1 MRIIKPNWVTHEDEK
16 GNPQTIY
23 SIHVHPDGTRLATGS
38 LQNLIKIW
46 STAPILDESLENQS
60 EELSP
65 RLLCQM
71 EGHDG
76 AVLCVRWAYSG
87 RFLATSSDDAIV
99 MVWFRSLTGNP
110 SKSFG
115 AKTTNIEDWKPWKR
129 LAGHTTDVTG
139 LAWSHDDQFLASVG
153 LDNLVLIWD
162 GLDSSFGLLKRLDL
176 HQGFVKGVVWD
187 PVGEYLATQSDDRTV
202 KIWRTKD
209 WKLEADIRDPF
220 VGCPTSTFFR
230 RLSWSPD
237 GAHIVTPNAMNGP
250 VFVSAVIER
259 DQWTSEISLVGHEN
273 VVEVAAYNPNMFLK
287 DKNKPIEGPNICS
300 ALALGARNSISIWLT
315 SFSSP
320 IVVLHDVF
328 DRDILDLSWASDGVT
343 LYACSSEGHVAGF
356 VIDEIMSIIHLTSP
370 EVRKKYL
377 ETYPFEKLNRR
388 VQPRLQSD
396 QSSRMMS
403 PLPAVEPYRTGS
415 IPTSVRATS
424 VHPQQIP
431 NLPQQMT
438 IMPNGKRRIRPVFL
452 GQNEA
457 TMISG
462 YTSSV
467 PDGLI
472 TPAEPLGLNG
482 LPSASTTHPLRPSTL
497 SHSHPNGHLQSVMD
511 HHPNRRGSALM
522 VEDSRSM
529 IARQTVGTSMAS
541 NPQSAWL
548 EIPPIQ
554 PSLSATATHPDT
566 NLKLECRNIDEASGV
581 KFRMVSSYSGQELW
595 SHEVI
600 GRQVISISLNPTY
613 SAIGCDDGTLLVYTP
628 TGRQALPTIA
638 LDSACCILQLNQQFL
653 MAITS
658 NGTIMIW
665 NVKEGKSAGLPIRL
679 NDLSIPK
686 GSITSTSLTSNG
698 LPIITIS
705 NGSSF
710 TFDRDLMNWVI
721 LKVNEGIEESLFGL
735 ESKLHGEMV
744 LGKSNQ
750 LEVCLMS
757 YLRYL
762 MRHESVKKIEEFCSD
777 LWSGQGALFSEHRN
791 PSEVKLKLRQQ
802 DRIMLLRNVIE
813 YLAREDAF
821 RSICDAYHILLRH
834 IPLDLT

>member
-16 GNPQTIY
+16 SNPQTIY

-46 STAPILDESLENQS
+46 STAPILNQALEEAGDQ
-60 EELSP
+60 LSP
-65 RLLCQM
+65 RLLSQM

-129 LAGHTTDVTG
+129 LAGHTSDVTG
-139 LAWSHDDQFLASVG
+139 VAWSHDDQFLASVG

-162 GLDSSFGLLKRLDL
+162 GLDSSFVLLKRLDL

-187 PVGEYLATQSDDRTV
+187 PVGQYLATQSDDRTV
-202 KIWRTKD
+202 KIWRTTD

-237 GAHIVTPNAMNGP
+237 GAHLVTPNAMNGP
-250 VFVSAVIER
+250 VFVSAVIDR
-259 DQWTSEISLVGHEN
+259 DQWTSSISLVGHEN

-287 DKNKPIEGPNICS
+287 DKNKPVEGFNICS

-315 SFSSP
+315 NFSSP
-320 IVVLHDVF
+320 ILVLHDVF
-328 DRDILDLSWASDGVT
+328 DRDILDLTWAADGVT

-356 VIDEIMSIIHLTSP
+356 VIDEIMSIIHLTTP
-370 EVRKKYL
+370 EVKKSYL
-377 ETYPFEKLNRR
+377 KTYPFEKLTRTS
-388 VQPRLQSD
+388 QPRLQSA
-396 QSSRMMS
+396 QTSRFMS
-403 PLPAVEPYRTGS
+403 PLPAVEPYRAGS
-415 IPTSVRATS
+415 IPTSVHTAS
-424 VHPQQIP
+424 VQSQQIP
-431 NLPQQMT
+431 NQPQQMT

-462 YTSSV
+462 YSSSV
-467 PDGLI
+467 PDGYP
-472 TPAEPLGLNG
+472 TPEG
-482 LPSASTTHPLRPSTL
+482 
-497 SHSHPNGHLQSVMD
+497 SV
-511 HHPNRRGSALM
+511 LM
-522 VEDSRSM
+522 VEDSRSV

-541 NPQSAWL
+541 NVQAAWL

-554 PSLSATATHPDT
+554 RTLSVTATHP
-566 NLKLECRNIDEASGV
+566 NHNNIDEPSGV
-581 KFRMVSSYSGQELW
+581 KLRIVSSLSDQEVW
-595 SHEVI
+595 SQEVL
-600 GRQVISISLNPTY
+600 GRRVISISLNTTY
-613 SAIGCDDGTLLVYTP
+613 AAIGCDDGTLLVYTP

-653 MAITS
+653 MTITS
-658 NGTIMIW
+658 HGTIMIW
-665 NVKEGKSAGLPIRL
+665 NVKEGKSVGLPIRL

-686 GSITSTSLTSNG
+686 GSISSTSLTSNG
-698 LPIITIS
+698 LPIINTES
-705 NGSSF
+705 GSSF
-710 TFDRDLMNWVI
+710 TFDRDLMTWI
-721 LKVNEGIEESLFGL
+721 YLKPDDQDHSTLFEL
-735 ESKLHGEMV
+735 ETKLHGEMI
-744 LGKSNQ
+744 LGKSNS
-750 LEVCLMS
+750 LEVSLMS
-757 YLRYL
+757 YLREL
-762 MRHESVKKIEEFCSD
+762 MSTKSVRKIEEFCSD
-777 LWSGQGALFSEHRN
+777 LWSGQGALFGEDRN
-791 PSEVKLKLRQQ
+791 PSEMKLKLRQE
-802 DRIMLLRNVIE
+802 DRIWLLRNVIE
-813 YLAREDAF
+813 YLDREDSF
-821 RSICDAYHILLRH
+821 RSICDAYHLLLKH
-834 IPLDLT
+834 LPSNLV

>member
-38 LQNLIKIW
+38 IQNLIKIW
-46 STAPILDESLENQS
+46 STAPILDQALEDGG
-60 EELSP
+60 EELAP
-65 RLLCQM
+65 RLLSQM

-115 AKTTNIEDWKPWKR
+115 AKATNIEDWKPWKR
-129 LAGHTTDVTG
+129 LAGHTSDVTG
-139 LAWSHDDQFLASVG
+139 LAWSHDDHYLASVG

-162 GLDSSFGLLKRLDL
+162 GFDSSFILLRRLDL

-187 PVGEYLATQSDDRTV
+187 PVGQYLATQSDDRTV
-202 KIWRTKD
+202 KIWRTTD
-209 WKLEADIRDPF
+209 WKLEADIKAPF

-250 VFVSAVIER
+250 VFVSAVIDR
-259 DQWTSEISLVGHEN
+259 DEWTSKISLVGHEN

-287 DKNKPIEGPNICS
+287 DKNQPVEGPNICS

-315 SFSSP
+315 NFSSP
-320 IVVLHDVF
+320 ILVLHDVF
-328 DRDILDLSWASDGVT
+328 DRDILDLSWAADGVT

-356 VIDEIMSIIHLTSP
+356 VINEIMSMIHLTSP
-370 EVRKKYL
+370 EVKKSYL
-377 ETYPFEKLNRR
+377 ETYPFEKTARR
-388 VQPRLQSD
+388 PQPPRLQSG
-396 QSSRMMS
+396 QTSRFMS
-403 PLPAVEPYRTGS
+403 PLPAVEPYRAGS
-415 IPTSVRATS
+415 IATPVRAAS
-424 VHPQQIP
+424 VHPQTVANQ
-431 NLPQQMT
+431 PQQMT

-462 YTSSV
+462 YPSSV
-467 PDGLI
+467 PDGLL
-472 TPAEPLGLNG
+472 TPAEPSGVNG
-482 LPSASTTHPLRPSTL
+482 LPPAPAPRTSAS
-497 SHSHPNGHLQSVMD
+497 SHPNQNGQIQSVIEY
-511 HHPNRRGSALM
+511 HPNRRGSALM
-522 VEDSRSM
+522 VEDSRSV
-529 IARQTVGTSMAS
+529 IARQTVGTSMSS
-541 NPQSAWL
+541 NAQAAWL

-554 PSLSATATHPDT
+554 QSLSITATHPDS
-566 NLKLECRNIDEASGV
+566 NLRLECRNIDEASGV
-581 KFRMVSSYSGQELW
+581 KLRIVSSYSDQEFW
-595 SHEVI
+595 SHDVL
-600 GRQVISISLNPTY
+600 GRQAVSISLNATY
-613 SAIGCDDGTLLVYTP
+613 AAVGCDDGTLLVYTP

-638 LDSACCILQLNQQFL
+638 LDSACCILQFNVQFL

-658 NGTIMIW
+658 HGTIMIW
-665 NVKEGKSAGLPIRL
+665 NVKEGRSAGLPIRL
-679 NDLSIPK
+679 NSLSIPK

-698 LPIITIS
+698 LPIITVE
-705 NGSSF
+705 NGSSY
-710 TFDRDLMNWVI
+710 TFDRDMMTWVI
-721 LKVNEGIEESLFGL
+721 LKTNEGTDETLFEL
-735 ESKLHGEMV
+735 ETKLHGEMV

-750 LEVCLMS
+750 LEVSLMS
-757 YLRYL
+757 YLRHL
-762 MRHESVKKIEEFCSD
+762 MSTESVRKIEEFCSD
-777 LWSGQGALFSEHRN
+777 LWSGQGALFGENRN

-813 YLAREDAF
+813 YLGREEAF
-821 RSICDAYHILLRH
+821 RSICNAYHILLRH
-834 IPLDLT
+834 IP